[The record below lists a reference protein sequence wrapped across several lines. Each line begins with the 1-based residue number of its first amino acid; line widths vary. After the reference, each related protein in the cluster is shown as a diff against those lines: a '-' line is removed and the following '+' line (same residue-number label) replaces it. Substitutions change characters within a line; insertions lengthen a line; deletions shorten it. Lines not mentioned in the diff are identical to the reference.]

1 MKKEK
6 YELSSQYMKD
16 LKKLLKARK
25 STPYDIA
32 HASFRKNNAYWII
45 KNFDKR
51 SLEITYLNE
60 DKKYFLSYNDLME
73 EIETVNREYK
83 NSRKKHIKRYY
94 DVIKEFGKLSGIPV
108 ILNTSFNEA
117 GEPIVETP
125 ADAIRCFLK
134 NHIDYLVVENY
145 LITPIR
151 D

>member
-60 DKKYFLSYNDLME
+60 DKKYFPNYNDLMK
-73 EIETVNREYK
+73 EIETVNKDYK

-94 DVIKEFGKLSGIPV
+94 DIVHRFTEHRRNIKERKDPLTVRRLLLMG
-108 ILNTSFNEA
+108 
-117 GEPIVETP
+117 
-125 ADAIRCFLK
+125 
-134 NHIDYLVVENY
+134 
-145 LITPIR
+145 
-151 D
+151 

>member
-94 DVIKEFGKLSGIPV
+94 DVIHRFTEHRRKMKERKRARNNTRNTLANTLTPEQVKLLASQI
-108 ILNTSFNEA
+108 
-117 GEPIVETP
+117 
-125 ADAIRCFLK
+125 
-134 NHIDYLVVENY
+134 
-145 LITPIR
+145 
-151 D
+151 

>member
-94 DVIKEFGKLSGIPV
+94 DIVHRFTEHRRKMRERKIARNDKR
-108 ILNTSFNEA
+108 NTLANALCPEQVKALASQ
-117 GEPIVETP
+117 I
-125 ADAIRCFLK
+125 
-134 NHIDYLVVENY
+134 
-145 LITPIR
+145 
-151 D
+151 